1 MINVVSSF
9 QISILILIT
18 FSFPRYFDISQQR
31 HMMGVWG
38 SILDKVMQLKDTNL
52 YNK

>member
-9 QISILILIT
+9 QISILIT

-38 SILDKVMQLKDTNL
+38 SILDKVMQLKDTNM

>member
-31 HMMGVWG
+31 HMMGV
-38 SILDKVMQLKDTNL
+38 LDKVMQLKDTNM
-52 YNK
+52 YTK

>member
-18 FSFPRYFDISQQR
+18 FSFPRYFDISQQL
-31 HMMGVWG
+31 HMMGVRG
-38 SILDKVMQLKDTNL
+38 FILDRVVQLKD
-52 YNK
+52 KPV